1 MDLALTVL
9 EIQKTRWD
17 RRYDVMLI
25 RHEGEGVTEL
35 KNEAEYILFCSKLK
49 MKRVNQP
56 SSRSYLQKPDYPLW
70 AVRRRWQSF
79 ECLKAD
85 SSST

>member
-35 KNEAEYILFCSKLK
+35 KNEMKYVLFCSKLK
-49 MKRVNQP
+49 MKRVN
-56 SSRSYLQKPDYPLW
+56 
-70 AVRRRWQSF
+70 
-79 ECLKAD
+79 
-85 SSST
+85 

>member
-35 KNEAEYILFCSKLK
+35 KNEVKYILFCSKLK
-49 MKRVNQP
+49 MKKSEPTVE
-56 SSRSYLQKPDYPLW
+56 SIIS
-70 AVRRRWQSF
+70 A
-79 ECLKAD
+79 KA
-85 SSST
+85 